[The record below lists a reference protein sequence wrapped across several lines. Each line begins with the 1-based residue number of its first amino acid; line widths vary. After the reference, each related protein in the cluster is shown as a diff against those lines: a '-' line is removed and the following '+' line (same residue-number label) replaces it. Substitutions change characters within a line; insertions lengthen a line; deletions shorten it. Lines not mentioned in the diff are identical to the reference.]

1 MFYVI
6 GQMVL
11 SSLVQKVRV
20 CRCYVAHII
29 SCGFIVSG
37 WCQDWPDCLY
47 GCMKK
52 YKKKLHVQVFVRMN
66 TWLFKTCWRWY

>member
-1 MFYVI
+1 MPGMFYVI

-11 SSLVQKVRV
+11 SNLAQSVEV
-20 CRCYVAHII
+20 CRYCLAHII

-37 WCQDWPDCLY
+37 QCQDRPDCLY

-52 YKKKLHVQVFVRMN
+52 YKKKLHIQV
-66 TWLFKTCWRWY
+66 